1 MIYTFVFLF
10 LFFLKKSYC
19 SNNQAHV
26 HFLANSISVT
36 NKDTDFG
43 DHGSVLLGHQL
54 LLIGYNMSLWDY
66 KKVIISS

>member
-10 LFFLKKSYC
+10 LYFLKSYR
-19 SNNQAHV
+19 SNNQANV
-26 HFLANSISVT
+26 NFLANSSSVT
-36 NKDTDFG
+36 NKDTDFR

-54 LLIGYNMSLWDY
+54 LLVGYNMSLWDY